1 MVNCGHQLSVDNFS
15 IADLRMFLSSSGEGR
30 FYKSNYT
37 QNRCY
42 SGPAIQI
49 IVDKFR
55 IIAKRRGQLLVVSG
69 SDNRF

>member
-1 MVNCGHQLSVDNFS
+1 
-15 IADLRMFLSSSGEGR
+15 MFLSSSGEGR